1 MRLLS
6 QGTTSIGAN
15 ATNKNVLSGETYERL
30 PYDCMVYVGLAESA
44 TGLLCNY
51 LIGGM
56 GVGVNIAP
64 SLINRVPQYPQD
76 YPIRGQE
83 GPDGAQQILSAQN
96 TTGGALTLFWNVEY
110 EELVVA

>member
-6 QGTTSIGAN
+6 QGTTSVAAN

-30 PYDCMVYVGLAESA
+30 PFDCMVFVGLAASA
-44 TGLLCNY
+44 TGLLINY

-64 SLINRVPQYPQD
+64 SLINRTP
-76 YPIRGQE
+76 
-83 GPDGAQQILSAQN
+83 
-96 TTGGALTLFWNVEY
+96 TGGALTLFWNVEY
-110 EELVVA
+110 EELIAA

>member
-6 QGTTSIGAN
+6 QGSTSIAAN
-15 ATNKNVLSGETYERL
+15 STNKNVLSGETYERL
-30 PYDCMVYVGLAESA
+30 PFDCMVFIGLAASA
-44 TGLLCNY
+44 TGLLVNY

-64 SLINRVPQYPQD
+64 SLINRTPQYPQD

-96 TTGGALTLFWNVEY
+96 TTGGALTLFWNAEY
-110 EELVVA
+110 EELIAA

>member
-1 MRLLS
+1 MKLLS
-6 QGTTSIGAN
+6 QGTTSVAAN

-30 PYDCMVYVGLAESA
+30 PFDCRVFVGLAQSA
-44 TGLLCNY
+44 AGLLVSY

-56 GVGVNIAP
+56 GVAINIV
-64 SLINRVPQYPQD
+64 SSIINRQPQYPQD

-96 TTGGALTLFWNVEY
+96 TTAGALTLFWNVEY
-110 EELVVA
+110 VELL